1 MENVVYHGSSVGS
14 LETITPHKS
23 THGTYVYASYD
34 KEVATIFAKK
44 CGNDLTYG
52 IGRTN
57 KSEPWTLIERVPG
70 AFEVMFNNPF
80 SLYTL
85 SDESFKDINTH
96 FDEVVSTKEVKVL
109 KEEKYSNVYEA
120 LKSLERQGK
129 VKFISFNPNS
139 EIIHKDI
146 DNMLER
152 YVKGCLQ
159 RSNTLKKRDFE
170 ELLFLHPMLLDR
182 VNQYLLEENVN
193 SEIFH
198 KEDLVTI
205 LQRKLCFKRVGLKEE
220 AFLRLGINEILRA
233 YPELKDYIEQSL
245 EIKNLNKEQLIKILL
260 DFIFL
265 DYPDIPKEIK
275 MGIYNY
281 YLQDKRDLKIIAREI
296 YDYFKKFSELE
307 DLISK
312 DIEPNIIN
320 NSIILIGPMGVGKS
334 SVAKELSELTNMP
347 KISLDNRTQLK
358 DLYANRDKFLSKKEF
373 ELYLVG
379 SVFNSLKEPAI
390 IDFGAGHSIYK
401 TPLMFYEFQ
410 RLMKKFKNVVYLV
423 PSEDKTE
430 ALEIINERVQ
440 QRGKNN
446 SVDYEKINKEHLESP
461 CNNLVAT
468 MKVCTKGLSVDE
480 VTKKVLVNVKEK
492 NENIKL

>member
-1 MENVVYHGSSVGS
+1 MANVVYHGSSVGS

-23 THGTYVYASYD
+23 THGTYVYASYY
-34 KEVATIFAKK
+34 KEIATIFAKK

-57 KSEPWTLIERVPG
+57 KSEPWILTERVRG

-109 KEEKYSNVYEA
+109 KEEKYSNVYDA
-120 LKSLERQGK
+120 LKGLESQGK
-129 VKFISFNPNS
+129 VRFISFNPNS

-152 YVKGCLQ
+152 YVNGCLQ

-182 VNQYLLEENVN
+182 VNQYLLEENIN
-193 SEIFH
+193 SDIFQ
-198 KEDLVTI
+198 KEDLITI
-205 LQRKLCFKRVGLKEE
+205 LQRKLCFKMVGLKEE
-220 AFLRLGINEILRA
+220 YFLRLGINEILRT
-233 YPELKDYIEQSL
+233 YPELKDYVEQSL

-260 DFIFL
+260 DFVFL

-281 YLQDKRDLKIIAREI
+281 YLQDKRDLKIIAKEI

-312 DIEPNIIN
+312 DIAPDIIN

-334 SVAKELSELTNMP
+334 SVAKELSGLTNMP
-347 KISLDNRTQLK
+347 RISLDDRTQLK

-430 ALEIINERVQ
+430 ALQIINERVLR
-440 QRGKNN
+440 RGKN
-446 SVDYEKINKEHLESP
+446 SDVDFSLINKEHLDSS

-468 MKVCTKGLSVDE
+468 MKICTKELSVSE
-480 VTKKVLVNVKEK
+480 VAEEILRRVKSENVH
-492 NENIKL
+492 LS